1 MAEEKILFICD
12 DPYRFEKYANVLRH
26 EGFGNVIAVK
36 DTTEGLR
43 VAAENNPD
51 LILLEWGTSQ
61 KHNYAFLDAIRERGI
76 TARLVILGVST
87 EWSSDLSRFVQAGVS
102 DYVAKVESTGPEL
115 ADTIRRVLTPKAS
128 SLTSSTPMTEKLLSR
143 LGELEDLNQR
153 LREHPA
159 NRDDFGLCQPGDFV
173 YFVEGRLMAFC
184 CIDKIVKTKSNPQFT
199 EYVLEIVRQPRN
211 NEFFRPVYSLR
222 RHFTVG
228 RAPGAEGVS
237 GMWRFYT
244 PKEFEYY
251 YSHFRGDMVTWSE
264 YFRSYIYVL
273 IAVLIVFFLVIGG
286 CLLATRLFSP

>member
-1 MAEEKILFICD
+1 MAQDKILFICD
-12 DPYRFEKYANVLRH
+12 DPYRFEKYTKALGH
-26 EGFGNVIAVK
+26 EGFSNVLAVK

-51 LILLEWGTSQ
+51 LILLEWGTSE
-61 KHNYAFLDAIRERGI
+61 KNNFAFLDAIRERGI
-76 TARLVILGVST
+76 TARLVILGVFA
-87 EWSSDLSRFVQAGVS
+87 EWSYDLNRFIQAGVC
-102 DYVAKVESTGPEL
+102 DYVAKVESTGREL
-115 ADTIRRVLTPKAS
+115 ADTIHRVLTLDT
-128 SLTSSTPMTEKLLSR
+128 SLLTNSTPMTDKLLSHLR
-143 LGELEDLNQR
+143 ELEVLNQR

-159 NRDDFGLCQPGDFV
+159 NRDDFGLYQPGDFV

-184 CIDKIVKTKSNPQFT
+184 CIDKIVKAKSNPLYT
-199 EYVLEIVRQPRN
+199 EYVLEIIRQPRN
-211 NEFFRPVYSLR
+211 NEFFGPVYSLR

-264 YFRSYIYVL
+264 YFRPYIYVL
-273 IAVLIVFFLVIGG
+273 GAVLIVLLLVMGG
-286 CLLATRLFSP
+286 CFLGTRLFSP